1 MRDSY
6 DASSSNAVSQLSG
19 IEVIQMTDK
28 DHNLENDEI
37 EGSEDPQVAE
47 LVAYLDGEL
56 PEHDVDRVEQLL
68 QVSAQLRRNAETL
81 DRTWQLLDSL
91 GEATA
96 SGNFTQ
102 KTLASI
108 SGVSDLKDADPA
120 ATRPWSLKGIL
131 PGSVMVRGMIWC
143 LAGFFACSSGLMLS
157 RKARRERTDPTDAR
171 ILKDLDFYRQ
181 YPKLWHIPDSEFLK
195 AISADA
201 ETSPADEEMP

>member
-1 MRDSY
+1 
-6 DASSSNAVSQLSG
+6 
-19 IEVIQMTDK
+19 MTDK
-28 DHNLENDEI
+28 EHNPEHDEI
-37 EGSEDPQVAE
+37 EESEDPQVTE

-56 PEHDVDRVEQLL
+56 PEQDVDRVEQLL
-68 QVSAQLRRNAETL
+68 QVSAQLRRSAETL

-91 GEATA
+91 EEATA

-108 SGVSDLKDADPA
+108 SGLSDLKNADLA
-120 ATRPWSLKGIL
+120 AARARSIKGIL

-143 LAGFFACSSGLMLS
+143 LAGFFACSSGLLLS

-181 YPKLWHIPDSEFLK
+181 YPKLWHIPDSEFLE
-195 AISADA
+195 AISGDA
-201 ETSPADEEMP
+201 KTSSVDKEAP